1 MRAAQEHAGK
11 RHPLRPARRLLF
23 PGSYWPGGLRLP
35 DLHLAF
41 LKECR
46 PHAYGEMLFAGKLF
60 PRGFQALHQRGMEQM
75 R

>member
-1 MRAAQEHAGK
+1 MPENGIHCAPHGDYY
-11 RHPLRPARRLLF
+11 F
-23 PGSYWPGGLRLP
+23 PDLTGPEGCGSRDGWA

-60 PRGFQALHQRGMEQM
+60 PRGFQALYQRGMEQM